1 MERIA
6 GRLEADASEIGIV
19 VSRFNQMVT
28 DRLLQGALDG
38 LARSGVKEDRITVV
52 QVPGSFELSFAAQL
66 LAQTGRYSGIVC
78 VGALI
83 RGETDHYEYL
93 ASQVTGAIGEVSLK
107 FNIPV
112 SYGLITAENEQQA
125 INRAGLKHGNK
136 GTDAALSLL
145 EMMSLAAQLK
155 K

>member
-1 MERIA
+1 MERIT
-6 GRLEADASEIGIV
+6 GRLEADSSEIGIV

-93 ASQVTGAIGEVSLK
+93 AGQVTGAIGEVCLK

-145 EMMSLAAQLK
+145 EMMSLARQVK
-155 K
+155 E

>member
-1 MERIA
+1 MERLT
-6 GRLEADASEIGIV
+6 GRLDAGASRIAIV
-19 VSRFNQMVT
+19 VSRFNQIVT

-38 LARSGVKEDRITVV
+38 LARSGVSEKQLTVAE
-52 QVPGSFELSFAAQL
+52 VPGSFEIPFAAQA
-66 LAQTGRYSGIVC
+66 LAQTGRYGGIVC
-78 VGALI
+78 LGALI

-93 ASQVTGAIGEVSLK
+93 ARQVTGGIGEVSLK
-107 FNIPV
+107 YDLPT

-136 GTDAALSLL
+136 GTDAALSLI
-145 EMMSLAAQLK
+145 EMMNLAAQVK

>member
-1 MERIA
+1 MERLT
-6 GRLEADASEIGIV
+6 GRLDADASKIGIV
-19 VSRFNQMVT
+19 VSRFNQIVT

-38 LARSGVKEDRITVV
+38 LARSGVKDDQITVV
-52 QVPGSFELSFAAQL
+52 QVPGSFELPFAAQL
-66 LAQTGRYSGIVC
+66 LAQTGKYGGIVC

-83 RGETDHYEYL
+83 RGETGHYEYL
-93 ASQVTGAIGEVSLK
+93 ARQVTGAIGEVSLK

-112 SYGLITAENEQQA
+112 SYGLVTAENEQQA

-145 EMMSLAAQLK
+145 EMMSLATQIK

>member
-1 MERIA
+1 MERLT
-6 GRLEADASEIGIV
+6 GRLDAGAAEIGIV

-38 LARSGVKEDRITVV
+38 LARSGVKEDQITVV
-52 QVPGSFELSFAAQL
+52 QVPGSFELPFAAQL

-78 VGALI
+78 IGALI

-93 ASQVTGAIGEVSLK
+93 ARQVTGAIGEVSLK

-145 EMMSLAAQLK
+145 EMMSLATQVK

>member
-1 MERIA
+1 MERIT
-6 GRLEADASEIGIV
+6 GRLEADSSEIGIV

-93 ASQVTGAIGEVSLK
+93 ASQVTGAIGEVCLK

-145 EMMSLAAQLK
+145 EMMSLARQVK
-155 K
+155 E

>member
-93 ASQVTGAIGEVSLK
+93 ASQVTGAIGEVCLK

-145 EMMSLAAQLK
+145 EMMSLARQVK
-155 K
+155 E

>member
-1 MERIA
+1 MERLI
-6 GRLEADASEIGIV
+6 GRLNADGSQIGIV

-38 LARSGVKEDRITVV
+38 LARSGVKEEQITVA
-52 QVPGSFELSFAAQL
+52 QVPGSFELPFAAQL

-93 ASQVTGAIGEVSLK
+93 AKQVTGAIGEVSLK

-145 EMMSLAAQLK
+145 EMIDLADQVRK
-155 K
+155 

>member
-1 MERIA
+1 MERLT
-6 GRLEADASEIGIV
+6 GRLDAGAAEIGIV

-38 LARSGVKEDRITVV
+38 LARSGVKEDQITVV
-52 QVPGSFELSFAAQL
+52 QVPGSFELPFAAQL
-66 LAQTGRYSGIVC
+66 LAQTGRYSGIIC
-78 VGALI
+78 IGALI

-93 ASQVTGAIGEVSLK
+93 ARQVTGAIGEVSLK

-145 EMMSLAAQLK
+145 EMMSLATQVK